1 MRLIMPLELANVSLV
16 AISDAGEIPVTGAA
30 LGDVVPE
37 ELWPMV
43 WRYDH
48 DGGDLEAFFRR
59 LALHT
64 AMDGKGIRDF
74 VLWCPLIA

>member
-1 MRLIMPLELANVSLV
+1 
-16 AISDAGEIPVTGAA
+16 
-30 LGDVVPE
+30 
-37 ELWPMV
+37 MV

-64 AMDGKGIRDF
+64 AMDGKGTRDF
-74 VLWCPLIA
+74 VLWCPLIALILTVHMPW

>member
-1 MRLIMPLELANVSLV
+1 
-16 AISDAGEIPVTGAA
+16 
-30 LGDVVPE
+30 
-37 ELWPMV
+37 MV

-64 AMDGKGIRDF
+64 AMDGKGNPGFPEVFGVR
-74 VLWCPLIA
+74 CPWTEH

>member
-1 MRLIMPLELANVSLV
+1 MITRLRSRLELANVSLV

-64 AMDGKGIRDF
+64 AMDGKAN
-74 VLWCPLIA
+74 P

>member
-1 MRLIMPLELANVSLV
+1 
-16 AISDAGEIPVTGAA
+16 
-30 LGDVVPE
+30 
-37 ELWPMV
+37 MV

-64 AMDGKGIRDF
+64 AMDGKGN
-74 VLWCPLIA
+74 A

>member
-1 MRLIMPLELANVSLV
+1 M
-16 AISDAGEIPVTGAA
+16 SDAGEIPVTGAA

-64 AMDGKGIRDF
+64 AMDGKGN
-74 VLWCPLIA
+74 P